1 MGKIRVKIYEKSK
14 MDIQEDIK
22 KLEIDCNSTHERG
35 TFDFDYIKSDTIKSD
50 VEKLLN
56 RIDAILDNTNCENN

>member
-1 MGKIRVKIYEKSK
+1 

-56 RIDAILDNTNCENN
+56 RIDAILDNTNCESTY